1 MSLVVTLAP
10 TQPSACALDRLT
22 PRMTG
27 ICAIDL
33 TDLTRRAVSNMSIQ
47 IDAAGH
53 TASASGSLPALSA
66 SAMSSEPWYL
76 TVQVALRVL
85 QNSWTIGS
93 RTVVLRAGQ
102 NGELRARPRAGAER
116 QRQEQAGEPQRLCA
130 CAGSCRRLGQ
140 R

>member
-10 TQPSACALDRLT
+10 IHPSACAFDLRT

-33 TDLTRRAVSNMSIQ
+33 TDFTRRAESNISIQ

-66 SAMSSEPWYL
+66 SAISSEPWYL
-76 TVQVALRVL
+76 TVQVARRDL
-85 QNSWTIGS
+85 QNSCPIGS
-93 RTVVLRAGQ
+93 
-102 NGELRARPRAGAER
+102 EKCS
-116 QRQEQAGEPQRLCA
+116 PQ
-130 CAGSCRRLGQ
+130 
-140 R
+140 